1 MLKNKNIAIYV
12 TGSIA
17 AYKALILCRLLIKAQ
32 AHVKIVMTTAA
43 QKFVT
48 PLSFQT
54 LSKHRVLTDAFDSSD
69 PKMINH
75 VALAKWTDL
84 AIVAPAS
91 ANLIGKM
98 AQGIADDFASLALM
112 TTSAVKLVAPAMN
125 DQMWASC
132 AVQRNL
138 KILKDDGVKII
149 QPAKGFLAEGY
160 EGKGRMAEPE
170 ELIAQIDANLVSL
183 SPIKGQR
190 IIVTA
195 GGTHERIDPIRFLGN
210 DSSGKMGYAV
220 AKVLQQKGALVTLIS
235 APTNL
240 KVPVGVKLIKVT
252 SAKDMHDAVL
262 AEFPKSRI
270 LVMAAAVADFTC
282 ANPAQY
288 KLKKNDIESSW
299 SLELTKTADIL
310 IDVAKIKQPHQITVG
325 FAAETQNLLMQAE
338 HKLKQKQL
346 DLIVANDV
354 SKPQV
359 GFNSE
364 TNQVTLIDAA
374 NNQTT
379 TELLPKIKI
388 AEILVDKIIDI
399 FQRKP

>member
-1 MLKNKNIAIYV
+1 
-12 TGSIA
+12 
-17 AYKALILCRLLIKAQ
+17 
-32 AHVKIVMTTAA
+32 
-43 QKFVT
+43 
-48 PLSFQT
+48 
-54 LSKHRVLTDAFDSSD
+54 
-69 PKMINH
+69 
-75 VALAKWTDL
+75 
-84 AIVAPAS
+84 
-91 ANLIGKM
+91 
-98 AQGIADDFASLALM
+98 
-112 TTSAVKLVAPAMN
+112 
-125 DQMWASC
+125 
-132 AVQRNL
+132 
-138 KILKDDGVKII
+138 
-149 QPAKGFLAEGY
+149 
-160 EGKGRMAEPE
+160 
-170 ELIAQIDANLVSL
+170 
-183 SPIKGQR
+183 
-190 IIVTA
+190 
-195 GGTHERIDPIRFLGN
+195 
-210 DSSGKMGYAV
+210 
-220 AKVLQQKGALVTLIS
+220 
-235 APTNL
+235 
-240 KVPVGVKLIKVT
+240 
-252 SAKDMHDAVL
+252 
-262 AEFPKSRI
+262 
-270 LVMAAAVADFTC
+270 MAAAVADFTC

-399 FQRKP
+399 FQRRP